1 MKNIKNFKILYSG
14 VVLDEKNRS
23 KLLSHFSVSNGWKSF
38 AHHMTIAFGKSL
50 ESLNLQNDKDKIVD
64 LEVTH
69 IGETDKV
76 IAVKVSGYYSTNET
90 PHITLYVNV
99 DDGGKPVM
107 SNKITNWKKLQEPF
121 IVSGKVT
128 DVIA

>member
-1 MKNIKNFKILYSG
+1 MKNIKNFKILYSA
-14 VVLDEKNRS
+14 VILDEKSSS
-23 KLLSHFSVSNGWKSF
+23 KLLSHFPSPKNWKSF

-50 ESLNLQNDKDKIVD
+50 ESLNLEKDKDKIVT

-76 IAVKVSGYYSTNET
+76 IAVRVSGYYSTKET

-99 DDGGKPVM
+99 ADGGKPVM
-107 SNKITNWKKLQEPF
+107 SNNITNWIKLDDVF
-121 IVSGKVT
+121 TVTGKVS